1 MTLNKFFQFGKN
13 KLYKLNRSI
22 TGQDTKKTLSL
33 IKVYLPSLKIKSIK
47 SGEKIFDWKIP
58 PEWNVKKAFVLDK
71 NGEKI
76 IDFKDNNLHL
86 IGYSTKI
93 KKKIN
98 KTQLLKKLHTLP
110 SLPNAIPYKTSYY
123 KKEWGFC
130 VSEIQK
136 KKIKKKYKK
145 KDYFLVNVDTS
156 FNKNGKLNYGELYL
170 KGKSDIE
177 LIISTYICH
186 PSMANN
192 ELSGPIVSMALA
204 DYFKKKN
211 LNYSL
216 RFIFI
221 PETIGS
227 IAYIYK
233 NLKYLR
239 NKRVFGINL
248 TCIGD
253 NRGHSFMFSKFK
265 NTPIDESVLS
275 AYKQLRIV
283 PTEHTFLKRGSD
295 ERQFNSPGIDI
306 PMASIFRTKY
316 GEFSEYHTSLDDFK
330 LVTLKGLRGGYKVSK
345 KVIEIFQKKNIPKYK
360 ILCEP
365 HLSKRKL
372 YPTLSGNKIHVPS
385 RRYLDFLQYADGYTS
400 LDKISKNIQLSLKKV
415 KSIYIELKNKNMVY

>member
-136 KKIKKKYKK
+136 KK
-145 KDYFLVNVDTS
+145 
-156 FNKNGKLNYGELYL
+156 
-170 KGKSDIE
+170 
-177 LIISTYICH
+177 
-186 PSMANN
+186 
-192 ELSGPIVSMALA
+192 
-204 DYFKKKN
+204 
-211 LNYSL
+211 
-216 RFIFI
+216 
-221 PETIGS
+221 
-227 IAYIYK
+227 
-233 NLKYLR
+233 
-239 NKRVFGINL
+239 
-248 TCIGD
+248 
-253 NRGHSFMFSKFK
+253 
-265 NTPIDESVLS
+265 
-275 AYKQLRIV
+275 
-283 PTEHTFLKRGSD
+283 
-295 ERQFNSPGIDI
+295 
-306 PMASIFRTKY
+306 
-316 GEFSEYHTSLDDFK
+316 
-330 LVTLKGLRGGYKVSK
+330 
-345 KVIEIFQKKNIPKYK
+345 
-360 ILCEP
+360 
-365 HLSKRKL
+365 
-372 YPTLSGNKIHVPS
+372 
-385 RRYLDFLQYADGYTS
+385 
-400 LDKISKNIQLSLKKV
+400 
-415 KSIYIELKNKNMVY
+415 